1 MGHSPKIG
9 WQFACV
15 ELAMVSRWITN
26 FSQPVW
32 GRHWRRFWTLAM
44 ASFAVVMVVAA
55 CAVPQEDLNQA
66 ATDNPGG
73 AASSGDTAITVY
85 TALEDDQI
93 SEYLVSFKE
102 QHPEIAV
109 NIVRDSTGVIT
120 AKLLAEADNPQAD
133 VVWGTAASSL
143 LVAEEKDLLEPYAP
157 AGLEA
162 VNPRFRDDANPPKW
176 VGIDV
181 WMSAFCVNTVESAK
195 LGLPIPKGWADLV
208 NPVYKGHIV
217 MSNPAS
223 SGTGFL
229 SVSSILQNSPTE
241 EEGWAYLDKL
251 NQNVAQYMHSGSKP
265 CKAAGQGEFPI
276 GISFDY
282 RAVKQKNDGEPIE
295 PVFPVEGSGWDVEA
309 NALIKKAEI
318 KDVSKTFLD
327 WAISP
332 EVMAKYA
339 GSFSITSVK
348 TDVPLPQGF
357 IADPEKQLAEN
368 DLRWAAANR
377 DRILAEWTK
386 RFDAKSEPKS

>member
-1 MGHSPKIG
+1 
-9 WQFACV
+9 
-15 ELAMVSRWITN
+15 MVSRWLSPLSKL
-26 FSQPVW
+26 FAS
-32 GRHWRRFWTLAM
+32 RRWQRFVSLSV
-44 ASFAVVMVVAA
+44 ASFMVAVAIAA
-55 CAVPQEDLNQA
+55 CAVPQAELEQGGTA
-66 ATDNPGG
+66 APGG
-73 AASSGDTAITVY
+73 AASSGDQSITVY

-93 SEYLVSFKE
+93 GGYLESFKA
-102 QHPEIAV
+102 QHPDITV
-109 NIVRDSTGVIT
+109 NIVRDSTGIIT
-120 AKLLAEADNPQAD
+120 AKLLAEANNPQAD

-162 VNPRFRDDANPPKW
+162 VNARFRDDANPPKW

-181 WMSAFCVNTVESAK
+181 WMSAFCVNTVESEK
-195 LGLPIPKGWADLV
+195 LGLPIPKGWADLA
-208 NPVYKGHIV
+208 NPIYKGHIV

-251 NQNVAQYMHSGSKP
+251 HANVAQYMHSGSRP
-265 CKAAGQGEFPI
+265 CKAAGAGEFPI

-318 KDVSKTFLD
+318 KDAAKTFLD

-339 GSFSITSVK
+339 ESFSITSVK
-348 TDVPLPQGF
+348 TDVPLPEGF
-357 IADPEKQLAEN
+357 IADPEAQLAEN

-377 DRILAEWTK
+377 DRILEEWTK
-386 RFDAKSEPKS
+386 RYDAKSEPKT